1 MGKKGDSMNTISAN
15 RKERL
20 SILKKELRTMKR
32 KLVLALVTV
41 CLVYTA
47 VLSAQPPTAEQIM
60 QMAENRFQGNDFQAQ
75 VQLDT
80 TNAQGQTRTLQ
91 IDMKTLLYDKQNVKY
106 KILITVT
113 APTDLKGLAFLVW
126 ENKYPKPDDRWLY
139 QPTLK
144 TVKKIEP
151 ENART
156 SLFGTVFNYEDVN
169 GRPAEA
175 DAHKLLRS
183 EKVEGRETWVIESI
197 PKNPSVVEF
206 SRRVVWI
213 DQESLAILK
222 EELYDK
228 QKGELLRVF
237 KLIKQEKIGG
247 IWTNLVATVENVQTK
262 TKSTYIF
269 SNVKYNTGIP
279 ESVFDPNNLGK

>member
-1 MGKKGDSMNTISAN
+1 
-15 RKERL
+15 
-20 SILKKELRTMKR
+20 MKS
-32 KLVLALVTV
+32 KFVLALVLVFLAGVATV
-41 CLVYTA
+41 P
-47 VLSAQPPTAEQIM
+47 SAQTPTADQIM
-60 QMAENRFQGNDFQAQ
+60 QMVENRFQGNDSQVQ

-91 IDMKTLLYDKQNVKY
+91 IETKSFLYDKQNIKY
-106 KILITVT
+106 KILVTVT
-113 APTDLKGLAFLVW
+113 APADLKSLAFLVW

-139 QPTLK
+139 QPSLK

-156 SLFGTVFNYEDVN
+156 SLFGTVFNFEDVN

-175 DAHKLLRS
+175 DTHKLLRT
-183 EKVEGRETWVIESI
+183 EPIEGRQAWVIEST
-197 PKNPSVVEF
+197 PKNPSIVEF
-206 SRRVVWI
+206 SRRLVWI

-228 QKGELLRVF
+228 QKGDLLRVF
-237 KLIKQEKIGG
+237 KLAKQEKIDN
-247 IWTNLVATVENVQTK
+247 IWTNLIATVEHVQTQ
-262 TKSTYIF
+262 TKSKYTY

-279 ESVFDPNNLGK
+279 ESAFDPNNLGK

>member
-1 MGKKGDSMNTISAN
+1 MIG
-15 RKERL
+15 
-20 SILKKELRTMKR
+20 RTAAS
-32 KLVLALVTV
+32 LLALAAVFLAGIATV
-41 CLVYTA
+41 P
-47 VLSAQPPTAEQIM
+47 SAQPPTADQIM

-113 APTDLKGLAFLVW
+113 APPDLKGLAFLVW

-183 EKVEGRETWVIESI
+183 EKVEGREAWVIESI

-206 SRRVVWI
+206 SRRVVWV

-228 QKGELLRVF
+228 QKGELLRIF
-237 KLIKQEKIGG
+237 KLIKQEKING
-247 IWTNLVATVENVQTK
+247 IWTNLSATVEHTQTK
-262 TKSTYIF
+262 TKSIYTF
-269 SNVKYNTGIP
+269 SDVKYNTGIP
-279 ESVFDPNNLGK
+279 ESVFDPNNLGR